1 MIKQL
6 SGQMQSQHEY
16 EIRLTHNNN
25 NNNNNNN
32 NTFLKHEIVI
42 IFIISCFKN

>member
-25 NNNNNNN
+25 NNNK
-32 NTFLKHEIVI
+32 FLKHEIVI